1 MINIKRVITGFLMI
15 VMLAS
20 LWIIPVSAG
29 SEWESMTREEY
40 IIDNWR
46 YKAVDSD
53 SLAFIDKTNSS
64 NGNALKIYNKTLR
77 GGSDKYIWV
86 AKPVNIEKGK
96 IYKMEFDAKV
106 EKAISDVQFRFDWSG
121 WSLIPSITTYDWTK
135 FTFTYNSEKSGILE
149 LRWGSDNKI
158 DGLWIDNVRF
168 YDVENPD
175 INLVTNGDFE
185 DLSGLVQSSGG
196 SASADIA
203 GAADDLYSMTGT
215 KVTLDGK
222 ADEWENVKSYPINQ
236 HFELANGTWQKP
248 GVEPISANIKFTHDS
263 EKFYFLVQVKDAVH
277 SQNQATNEAWKGDS
291 IQFGV
296 ADPTIENLIMVERWV
311 ALYPETG
318 ETFKKGDN
326 FDAVATREG
335 DITTYEVALPW
346 SADFGGVQPADMRF
360 TCVVNNNDGEGRV
373 YVKQMS
379 WGITDG
385 KDAGKFRYLRLWQP
399 VGDLQQS
406 SYAPKVVNA
415 NNRATAIVTLLNEGN
430 VSKTAEVTAEK
441 ANFKKSVTVEP
452 GVAQQVNIE
461 FATGDVG
468 EMELDISIAS
478 GGMETTVKKRMAV
491 DIIYTA
497 ETYHIFHDK
506 IEAMISELK
515 ELMLRCEA
523 NGLNMPY
530 EQANYSWICKYL
542 ELFDNEAAHGDY
554 DRMYIYE
561 LSMNRIYEETKA
573 KLKAYLS
580 GGEKPVDVPKY
591 VTSDIRIDGVSNY
604 AMTETNGV
612 LEERPVFF
620 SGYLGMHESDR
631 NIPFFQN
638 VGVNTVQMSLEFPEM
653 MDLFVEGIAGG
664 FQVEYQRGCTGTATV
679 TTEESAS
686 GKACMKLTNDMAR
699 SSGAY
704 LQLNHRLNL
713 EPNTT
718 YVFGLKAKGKSQKTD
733 FIYAWDGTT
742 RTNIASSDDWVDYK
756 IEFTTK
762 KNQVSET
769 VRILCD
775 DITEG
780 LYIDDVYVVKKGQDP
795 TDSRNNLI
803 YDGGFEIS
811 GKGPTDFEKRLKD
824 ELGLYLNPWGLENL
838 RKRLDWAEKNNIY
851 FDVGLGWNYLE
862 GSYLLSSDPE
872 LTGYVGRFTPFSSD
886 QPKIRKA
893 MEFAIEAH
901 ADVFKDYKCVKSVM
915 IINEP
920 QVYTNASAYYKPHWI
935 KYLENLYGTIEA
947 LNENYGTDYTS
958 FEEVKMPDRV
968 DYTPK
973 FYDWREF
980 NDGTLTEYITYLV
993 GTFKKYCPNINVHA
1007 KGMDYFRYDYAK
1019 DLVNGMNYEQLFDIM
1034 DYNGCDAFCHFKNGN
1049 TPMTLKMG
1057 WYDFMTSLTERPVWD
1072 TESHP
1077 LTDSST
1083 IEYYPQEPA
1092 FVAADLWNGAV
1103 HGRGGAVIWC
1113 FDTSEASSLWAG
1125 GAGAN
1130 WSNANV
1136 RHKPDVAVRVSE
1148 TNLDMMRLSYE
1159 LTALQKVK
1167 RKIGIVFSRTSL
1179 GYNTEHNAQ
1188 AAAVYESCIFNG
1200 QKPLFISDTTYKDI
1214 NKCEVLVIPKSTTN
1228 VSVDMLN
1235 EIKAYMENGG
1245 KVILLDD
1252 ISLKYDE
1259 YNKPHDESVLD
1270 YICKN
1275 ADRTGSVG
1283 DYIKNNKMS
1292 EVILVDSET
1301 GETPENVEWLYN
1313 ECNGK
1318 MLVNILYYSYDEE
1331 SDRTFEI
1338 LYNGKE
1344 IVTAKELRSGKTFQ
1358 TPYTVT
1364 PYEPI
1369 LLEFEM

>member
-1 MINIKRVITGFLMI
+1 M
-15 VMLAS
+15 
-20 LWIIPVSAG
+20 
-29 SEWESMTREEY
+29 
-40 IIDNWR
+40 
-46 YKAVDSD
+46 
-53 SLAFIDKTNSS
+53 
-64 NGNALKIYNKTLR
+64 
-77 GGSDKYIWV
+77 
-86 AKPVNIEKGK
+86 
-96 IYKMEFDAKV
+96 
-106 EKAISDVQFRFDWSG
+106 
-121 WSLIPSITTYDWTK
+121 
-135 FTFTYNSEKSGILE
+135 
-149 LRWGSDNKI
+149 
-158 DGLWIDNVRF
+158 
-168 YDVENPD
+168 
-175 INLVTNGDFE
+175 
-185 DLSGLVQSSGG
+185 
-196 SASADIA
+196 
-203 GAADDLYSMTGT
+203 
-215 KVTLDGK
+215 
-222 ADEWENVKSYPINQ
+222 
-236 HFELANGTWQKP
+236 
-248 GVEPISANIKFTHDS
+248 
-263 EKFYFLVQVKDAVH
+263 
-277 SQNQATNEAWKGDS
+277 
-291 IQFGV
+291 
-296 ADPTIENLIMVERWV
+296 
-311 ALYPETG
+311 
-318 ETFKKGDN
+318 
-326 FDAVATREG
+326 
-335 DITTYEVALPW
+335 
-346 SADFGGVQPADMRF
+346 
-360 TCVVNNNDGEGRV
+360 
-373 YVKQMS
+373 
-379 WGITDG
+379 
-385 KDAGKFRYLRLWQP
+385 
-399 VGDLQQS
+399 
-406 SYAPKVVNA
+406 
-415 NNRATAIVTLLNEGN
+415 
-430 VSKTAEVTAEK
+430 
-441 ANFKKSVTVEP
+441 
-452 GVAQQVNIE
+452 
-461 FATGDVG
+461 
-468 EMELDISIAS
+468 
-478 GGMETTVKKRMAV
+478 
-491 DIIYTA
+491 
-497 ETYHIFHDK
+497 
-506 IEAMISELK
+506 
-515 ELMLRCEA
+515 
-523 NGLNMPY
+523 
-530 EQANYSWICKYL
+530 
-542 ELFDNEAAHGDY
+542 
-554 DRMYIYE
+554 
-561 LSMNRIYEETKA
+561 
-573 KLKAYLS
+573 
-580 GGEKPVDVPKY
+580 
-591 VTSDIRIDGVSNY
+591 
-604 AMTETNGV
+604 
-612 LEERPVFF
+612 
-620 SGYLGMHESDR
+620 
-631 NIPFFQN
+631 
-638 VGVNTVQMSLEFPEM
+638 
-653 MDLFVEGIAGG
+653 
-664 FQVEYQRGCTGTATV
+664 
-679 TTEESAS
+679 
-686 GKACMKLTNDMAR
+686 
-699 SSGAY
+699 
-704 LQLNHRLNL
+704 
-713 EPNTT
+713 
-718 YVFGLKAKGKSQKTD
+718 
-733 FIYAWDGTT
+733 
-742 RTNIASSDDWVDYK
+742 
-756 IEFTTK
+756 
-762 KNQVSET
+762 
-769 VRILCD
+769 
-775 DITEG
+775 
-780 LYIDDVYVVKKGQDP
+780 
-795 TDSRNNLI
+795 
-803 YDGGFEIS
+803 
-811 GKGPTDFEKRLKD
+811 
-824 ELGLYLNPWGLENL
+824 
-838 RKRLDWAEKNNIY
+838 
-851 FDVGLGWNYLE
+851 
-862 GSYLLSSDPE
+862 
-872 LTGYVGRFTPFSSD
+872 
-886 QPKIRKA
+886 
-893 MEFAIEAH
+893 
-901 ADVFKDYKCVKSVM
+901 FKDYKCVKSVM

-958 FEEVKMPDRV
+958 FEDVKMPDRV

-1103 HGRGGAVIWC
+1103 HGRGGTVIWC

-1130 WSNANV
+1130 WSNANM

-1214 NKCEVLVIPKSTTN
+1214 NKCEALVIPKSTTN

-1331 SDRTFEI
+1331 SDRTFDI